1 MGASVTLVD
10 TSAWVQQ
17 MRPNGD
23 PAVRARV
30 EELLRTGQA
39 AWCAMVR
46 LELWNGIGKDAE
58 RQKMKAYEDAIPE
71 LPITNAVWE
80 EAYRLASRSRA
91 AGRTIPAADV
101 LIAAC
106 ARVHGAG
113 LEHRDSDF
121 DLIADL

>member
-1 MGASVTLVD
+1 MKLVD

-17 MRPNGD
+17 MRPRGD
-23 PAVRARV
+23 PAVRTRV

-46 LELWNGIGKDAE
+46 LELWNGIGNDAE
-58 RQKMKAYEDAIPE
+58 REKMRAYEDVILD

-80 EAYRLASRSRA
+80 EAYRLASMCRA
-91 AGRTIPAADV
+91 AGPTIPAADV

-106 ARVHGAG
+106 ARVHGVE

-121 DLIADL
+121 DLIASL

>member
-1 MGASVTLVD
+1 
-10 TSAWVQQ
+10 
-17 MRPNGD
+17 MRPGGD

-58 RQKMKAYEDAIPE
+58 RDRMKAYEAVVPD
-71 LPITNAVWE
+71 LPISEAVWE
-80 EAYRLASRSRA
+80 VACRLASRCRA
-91 AGRTIPAADV
+91 AGRTIPANDV

-106 ARVHGAG
+106 AKVHGVQ